1 MKKILILVMVAIAT
15 ATSSFAKS
23 PVKYESLYKLNNER
37 TFNSIVRFLN
47 ANDNQK
53 DQLMYVFY
61 RTGKKLKK
69 ALGNEDFIAA
79 EKVVKYNLDN
89 SRYILDDEQYKMYEA
104 VINVSVYNDTED
116 FIAENSS
123 K

>member
-1 MKKILILVMVAIAT
+1 MKKILVLVMVAIAT

-47 ANDNQK
+47 ANDDQK

-61 RTGKKLKK
+61 RTEKKLKK

-89 SRYILDDEQYKMYEA
+89 SRYILDDKQYKMYEA
-104 VINVSVYNDTED
+104 VINVSIYKDTED
-116 FIAENSS
+116 LIAENSS

>member
-1 MKKILILVMVAIAT
+1 MKKILVLVMVAIAT

-47 ANDNQK
+47 ANNDQK

-61 RTGKKLKK
+61 RTEKKLKK

-89 SRYILDDEQYKMYEA
+89 SRYILDDKQYKMYEA
-104 VINVSVYNDTED
+104 VINVSIYKDTED
-116 FIAENSS
+116 LIAENSS